1 MNDTSMISGIIEGFY
16 GPPWT
21 HETRLDF
28 IDFLAEHGGNTYVW
42 AAKLEPRHRELW
54 AEPFT
59 SEELAQFAELAIRR
73 ESVQVLI
80 GLTPGSD
87 ATSVQ
92 LVNKL
97 RPVIK
102 NGCHGV
108 VLSFDDLPVLDAAT
122 KHRELANELIKQLN
136 TQVWLVPTHYA
147 GTTSSPYLEKLFDG
161 LHDDVLVMWTGV
173 HVVNDSITALD
184 AQLRTA
190 ACVNRKPLLWD
201 NTPVND
207 AIMSEA
213 LHLGPYASRE
223 ATLRHEILGLLLNPM
238 EFSLA
243 SRPTIASGLAWA
255 RGDNAWSAWQ
265 TYVAAQGWAEIA
277 AATAFPDDPHW
288 PGARPSDEWWQS
300 VADMQP
306 EGLDTGCQLWI
317 DAAKQG
323 AALVLLAR
331 KLIADAGDP
340 EIAVLGRFHLAV
352 KWRTWKRLPVLT
364 YGGGPRIRPVVT
376 NDENGKFA
384 YRNGTVI
391 SPTSLVDDEV
401 MRCLQGM

>member
-1 MNDTSMISGIIEGFY
+1 MISGIIEGFY
-16 GPPWT
+16 GPPWS

-28 IDFLAEHGGNTYVW
+28 IDFLADHGGNTYVW

-59 SEELAQFAELAIRR
+59 SDELAQFAELASQQ
-73 ESVQVLI
+73 EAVQVLI

-87 ATSVQ
+87 ATSEQ
-92 LVNKL
+92 LINKM
-97 RPVIK
+97 RPVIEI
-102 NGCHGV
+102 GCHGV
-108 VLSFDDLPVLDAAT
+108 VLSFDDLPVLDAAA
-122 KHRELANELIKQLN
+122 KHRDLANALVQHLN
-136 TQVWLVPTHYA
+136 TQIWLVPTHYA

-161 LHDDVLVMWTGV
+161 LHEDVLVMWTGV
-173 HVVNDSITALD
+173 HVVNDSITARD
-184 AQLRTA
+184 AQRRTA
-190 ACVNRKPLLWD
+190 ACDNRKPLLWD

-207 AIMSEA
+207 AIMSES
-213 LHLGPYASRE
+213 LHLGPYSSRE
-223 ATLRHEILGLLLNPM
+223 IALRHEISGLLLNPM
-238 EFSLA
+238 EFA
-243 SRPTIASGLAWA
+243 SASKPTVASALAWLRA
-255 RGDNAWSAWQ
+255 EDAITSWESFVSQCGWS
-265 TYVAAQGWAEIA
+265 
-277 AATAFPDDPHW
+277 
-288 PGARPSDEWWQS
+288 EWWQS

-306 EGLDTGCQLWI
+306 GGLDVGCQPWI

-323 AALVLLAR
+323 AALVLSAR
-331 KLIADAGDP
+331 KLIAEPGDS
-340 EIAVLGRFHLAV
+340 EMSVLGRFHLAV

-401 MRCLQGM
+401 MRCLQNV

>member
-1 MNDTSMISGIIEGFY
+1 MISGIIEGFY

-28 IDFLAEHGGNTYVW
+28 IDFLADHGGNTYVW

-87 ATSVQ
+87 ATSEQ
-92 LVNKL
+92 LINKL
-97 RPVIK
+97 RPVIA

-122 KHRELANELIKQLN
+122 KHRDLANELIKQLN

-190 ACVNRKPLLWD
+190 ACNNRKPLLWD

-223 ATLRHEILGLLLNPM
+223 TTLRKVVLGLLMNPM
-238 EFSLA
+238 EFALA

-255 RGDNAWSAWQ
+255 RGDDAWSAWE
-265 TYVAAQGWAEIA
+265 TYIATQGWSEIA
-277 AATAFPDDPHW
+277 SATAFPDDPHW
-288 PGARPSDEWWQS
+288 PGARPNDEWWQS

-306 EGLDTGCQLWI
+306 EGLDTGCQPWI

-323 AALVLLAR
+323 AALVLTAR
-331 KLIADAGDP
+331 KLLAETGDP

>member
-1 MNDTSMISGIIEGFY
+1 MISGIIEGFY
-16 GPPWT
+16 GPPWS
-21 HETRLDF
+21 HEARLDF
-28 IDFLAEHGGNTYVW
+28 LDFLAEHGGNTYVW

-59 SEELAQFAELAIRR
+59 SDELTQFYELASHQ

-87 ATSVQ
+87 ATSEQ
-92 LVNKL
+92 LINKM
-97 RPVIK
+97 RPVIEI
-102 NGCHGV
+102 GCHGV

-122 KHRELANELIKQLN
+122 KHRDLANELIEELE

-161 LHDDVLVMWTGV
+161 LHEDVLVMWTGV
-173 HVVNDSITALD
+173 HVVNDSITARD

-190 ACVNRKPLLWD
+190 VCHNRKPLLWD

-207 AIMSEA
+207 AIMSES

-223 ATLRHEILGLLLNPM
+223 ITMHDEISGLLLNPM
-238 EFSLA
+238 EFALA
-243 SRPTIASGLAWA
+243 SRPTIASALAWLQG
-255 RGDNAWSAWQ
+255 GDALSAWE
-265 TYVAAQGWAEIA
+265 TYVATHGLTEIA
-277 AATAFPDDPHW
+277 SATAFPDDPHW

-306 EGLDTGCQLWI
+306 EDLDVGCQPWI

-323 AALVLLAR
+323 AALVLSAR
-331 KLIADAGDP
+331 KLIAEPGDS
-340 EIAVLGRFHLAV
+340 ELSVLGRFHLAV

-364 YGGGPRIRPVVT
+364 FGAGPRIRPVVT
-376 NDENGKFA
+376 NDEKGKFA

-391 SPTSLVDDEV
+391 STTSLVDDEV
-401 MRCLQGM
+401 MRCLQDS

>member
-16 GPPWT
+16 GPPWS

-28 IDFLAEHGGNTYVW
+28 IDFLAEHGGTTYVW

-59 SEELAQFAELAIRR
+59 SEELAQFAELSIRQ
-73 ESVQVLI
+73 ESVQVII
-80 GLTPGSD
+80 GLTPGSE
-87 ATSVQ
+87 ATSEQ
-92 LVNKL
+92 LINKL
-97 RPVIK
+97 RPVIE

-122 KHRELANELIKQLN
+122 KHRDLANELIKQLS

-161 LHDDVLVMWTGV
+161 LHEGVLVMWTGV

-190 ACVNRKPLLWD
+190 ACHNRKPLLWD

-213 LHLGPYASRE
+213 LHLGPYAARE
-223 ATLRHEILGLLLNPM
+223 ITMRDEISGLLLNPM
-238 EFSLA
+238 EFALA
-243 SRPTIASGLAWA
+243 SRPTVASGLAWA
-255 RGDNAWSAWQ
+255 RGDDAWSTWEAF
-265 TYVAAQGWAEIA
+265 VSHCGWSEIA

-300 VADMQP
+300 VADMHP
-306 EGLDTGCQLWI
+306 EGLDAGCLPWI
-317 DAAKQG
+317 DAA
-323 AALVLLAR
+323 
-331 KLIADAGDP
+331 
-340 EIAVLGRFHLAV
+340 
-352 KWRTWKRLPVLT
+352 
-364 YGGGPRIRPVVT
+364 
-376 NDENGKFA
+376 
-384 YRNGTVI
+384 
-391 SPTSLVDDEV
+391 
-401 MRCLQGM
+401 